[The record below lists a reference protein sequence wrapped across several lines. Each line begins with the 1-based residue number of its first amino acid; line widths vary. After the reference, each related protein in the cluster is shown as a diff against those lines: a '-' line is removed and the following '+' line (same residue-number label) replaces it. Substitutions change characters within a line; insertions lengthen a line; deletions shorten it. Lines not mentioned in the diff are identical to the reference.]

1 MDFFDIG
8 QEKSIFAD
16 GLHDDTKAIQSCLD
30 KMKNG
35 GTIYFPDGTYLI
47 SAALI
52 FYSGQW
58 LKFSDKA
65 VLLRS
70 AQGDN
75 ITKYMLASYSE
86 FDVGGYDGTHDVVI
100 SGGIFDGNAS
110 LTEKLT
116 ILNTV
121 HCDNIVIK
129 NCRFVNG
136 SLWHYIELNATK
148 DALILDCTFDGTSY
162 TAMRENLTSELVQV
176 DAAEYGLYGPVYN
189 CDGTLI
195 DFCNDST
202 PCTDIKIASCIF
214 KCDGFSAIGH
224 HGNFEHNDIKIHNNV
239 FTGASGKN
247 GKSRGYITFMEKAR
261 GIDVFDNA
269 FISSAE
275 ESTANIGIL
284 TNNPGKASLTAENN
298 TFIGFFSEHFVG
310 GIAQENN
317 SFE

>member
-1 MDFFDIG
+1 MNFLNIG

-30 KMKNG
+30 KMKDG

-70 AQGDN
+70 SQSEN

-86 FDVGGYDGTHDVVI
+86 PDVGGYDGTHDVVI

-110 LTEKLT
+110 ITEKLT

-136 SLWHYIELNATK
+136 SFWHYIELNATK
-148 DALILDCTFDGTSY
+148 DALILDCTFDGTTY
-162 TAMRENLTSELVQV
+162 TAMRDNLTSELVQV
-176 DAAEYGLYGPVYN
+176 DASEYGLYGPVYN

-195 DFCNDST
+195 DFCNDRT

-224 HGNFEHNDIKIHNNV
+224 HGNFEHTDIKIHNNV
-239 FTGASGKN
+239 FTGASGK
-247 GKSRGYITFMEKAR
+247 GDKSRGYITFMEKAR
-261 GIDVFDNA
+261 GIDVSDNA
-269 FISSAE
+269 FISPAKE
-275 ESTANIGIL
+275 NDANIGIL
-284 TNNPGKASLTAENN
+284 IQNPDKSSLTAENN
-298 TFIGFFSEHFVG
+298 TFIGFFSEYFVG
-310 GIAQENN
+310 GITQENN
-317 SFE
+317 TF